1 VALYAFDG
9 TNDDARDDGTDAAG
23 VAQSTNVWKFY
34 SAYDGMTSGAG
45 VKNRYV
51 PGVGT
56 RFGDVGKV
64 VGGAFGVGWLDRVN
78 DAYDALCGA
87 YAQGDRTIDVIG
99 FSRGSATALDFV
111 NKVAK
116 QGIRQGGKVI
126 EPNPRIRFLGLFDV
140 VAAFG
145 VANLGFAFAELNVG
159 HHLTLP
165 ANVDH
170 CFHAIALDERRPS
183 FVVTRVDG
191 AYPVWFRGVHSDIG
205 GGNANTGLSNIT
217 LRWMYR
223 KAMLAGL
230 PITNAHISDDA
241 CQPLDRI
248 RPNFFSDL
256 SKLTWRDLESADIL
270 HYTVA
275 QHKVLPDEP
284 CRALVPGAPVE
295 TADFESQRASLQP
308 TRST

>member
-23 VAQSTNVWKFY
+23 VAKSTNVWKFY
-34 SAYDGMTSGAG
+34 NAYDGMTSGSG
-45 VKNRYV
+45 VKNLYV

-78 DAYDALCGA
+78 DAYDALCA
-87 YAQGDRTIDVIG
+87 AWAKGDHIIDVIG

-111 NKVAK
+111 NKVA
-116 QGIRQGGKVI
+116 QRGIRKGDTVI

-145 VANLGFAFAELNVG
+145 VANLGFVFAELNVG

-165 ANVDH
+165 PNVDH
-170 CFHAIALDERRPS
+170 CFHAISLDERRPS

-205 GGNANTGLSNIT
+205 GGNENVGLSNIT
-217 LRWMYR
+217 LRWMYH

-230 PITNAHISDDA
+230 PITSLHITDGA
-241 CQPLDRI
+241 CEPCDRI

-256 SKLTWRDLESADIL
+256 SKLTWRDLGSADIL

-275 QHKVLPDEP
+275 LHKVLPDEP
-284 CRALVPGAPVE
+284 CRTLVPGAPVE
-295 TADFESQRASLQP
+295 TEDFERQRAVLQP
-308 TRST
+308 TSST